1 MLVTPAMS
9 AADVGRF
16 FGDGQRAF
24 SLEQAYVYHNDNG
37 KSWRYYAL
45 WVDDYRDIVVGDVAA
60 IPAAFPPGSV
70 HVSLLTAWMPDE
82 ATATAFADVLTAK
95 LADLKAKTSTHL
107 NGTGIFNADLTGN
120 SHDGRGGGL
129 RGVRRS

>member
-24 SLEQAYVYHNDNG
+24 SLEPAYAYHNDNG
-37 KSWRYYAL
+37 KGWWYYAL

-82 ATATAFADVLTAK
+82 ATATAFFDAITAK
-95 LADLKAKTSTHL
+95 LALKRAVIKQAAEHTKTAASWT
-107 NGTGIFNADLTGN
+107 
-120 SHDGRGGGL
+120 DG
-129 RGVRRS
+129 

>member
-9 AADVGRF
+9 AVDVGRF
-16 FGDGQRAF
+16 FGDGPRAF
-24 SLEQAYVYHNDNG
+24 SLEPAYAYHNDNG
-37 KSWRYYAL
+37 KGWWYYAL

-82 ATATAFADVLTAK
+82 ATAMEFVD
-95 LADLKAKTSTHL
+95 TH
-107 NGTGIFNADLTGN
+107 
-120 SHDGRGGGL
+120 
-129 RGVRRS
+129 RRMLVTPAEPPRRMPATPFQIPQL